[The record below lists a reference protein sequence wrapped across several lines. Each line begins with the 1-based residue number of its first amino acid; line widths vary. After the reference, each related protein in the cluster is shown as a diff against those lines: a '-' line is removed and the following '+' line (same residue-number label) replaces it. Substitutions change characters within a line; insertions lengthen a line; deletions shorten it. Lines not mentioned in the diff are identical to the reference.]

1 MWEASL
7 QLKEYTMPANLTPEY
22 KRAEEEYR
30 KAATLE
36 EKLQWVQEMLRVIP
50 KHKGTDHL
58 QGGLK
63 KRISQLKKEIKD
75 FKKSGARRHEYHVEK
90 HGAAQIA
97 LVGGPNVGKSQL
109 LAALT
114 NAEPEIGDYMFTTRE
129 PQPGMMQCEDV
140 QIELVDL
147 PPISEEHTPHWVFNI
162 IRNADVVFLVIDFS
176 NDTVIEQMEN
186 IVGILNEKKI
196 ILLKEPLELDEQDI
210 HLAYKKGMILATKYD
225 LSEASENLK
234 IFKELYK
241 NDLPIIAVSAVSG
254 VNIDYLKSCRLLE
267 DLNLIRI
274 YSKIP
279 RKDPDMK
286 NPFILQKGSTVSDL
300 ARQIHHDFANGL
312 KHARVWGSSKFDG
325 QQVDRDFI
333 LQDGDI
339 VELHL

>member
-1 MWEASL
+1 
-7 QLKEYTMPANLTPEY
+7 MPANLTPEY
-22 KRAEEEYR
+22 KKAEEEYR

-36 EKLQWVQEMLRVIP
+36 EKLQWTQEMLRVIP

-63 KRISQLKKEIKD
+63 KRISQLKKEIRD
-75 FKKSGARRHEYHVEK
+75 SKKSGARRYEYHVEK
-90 HGAAQIA
+90 QGAAQIA
-97 LVGGPNVGKSQL
+97 LVGCPNVGKSQL
-109 LAALT
+109 LDVLT

-147 PPISEEHTPHWVFNI
+147 PPVSGEYTPHWVFNI
-162 IRNADVVFLVIDFS
+162 IRNADVVFLVIDIS
-176 NDTVIEQMEN
+176 TDTVIEQIES
-186 IVGILNEKKI
+186 VVELLQEKKI
-196 ILLKEPLELDEQDI
+196 VLLREAPGLDEQDI
-210 HLAYKKGMILATKYD
+210 HLAYKKTLILATKFD
-225 LSEASENLK
+225 LPGAAENLE
-234 IFKELYK
+234 IFKELYQT
-241 NDLPIIAVSAVSG
+241 DLPILTVSTISG
-254 VNIDYLKSCRLLE
+254 ENIDYLKSRSLLE

-279 RKDPDMK
+279 RKEPDMK
-286 NPFILQKGSTVSDL
+286 NPFILQEGSTVSDL
-300 ARQIHHDFANGL
+300 ARQIHHDFADGL

-325 QQVDRDFI
+325 QQVDKDFI

>member
-1 MWEASL
+1 
-7 QLKEYTMPANLTPEY
+7 MPANLTPEY
-22 KRAEEEYR
+22 KRVEEEYR
-30 KAATLE
+30 RATNPE
-36 EKLQWVQEMLRVIP
+36 EKLQWAQEMLRVIP

-58 QGGLK
+58 QGVLK
-63 KRISQLKKEIKD
+63 KRISQLKKEISES
-75 FKKSGARRHEYHVEK
+75 KKSKAKRYEYHVEK
-90 HGAAQIA
+90 QGAAQIA
-97 LVGGPNVGKSQL
+97 LVGCPNVGKSQL
-109 LAALT
+109 LDVLT

-147 PPISEEHTPHWVFNI
+147 PPVSGEYTPHWVFNI

-176 NDTVIEQMEN
+176 TDTVIEQIEA
-186 IVGILNEKKI
+186 IVEMLKEKKI
-196 ILLKEPLELDEQDI
+196 VLLREALELDEQDI
-210 HLAYKKGMILATKYD
+210 HLAYKKTMILATKFD
-225 LSEASENLK
+225 LPGAGENLE
-234 IFKELYK
+234 IFKELYQT
-241 NDLPIIAVSAVSG
+241 DLPIITVSAVSG
-254 VNIDYLKSCRLLE
+254 ENIDYLKSCNLLE

-279 RKDPDMK
+279 RKDPDMG
-286 NPFILQKGSTVSDL
+286 NPFILQKGSTVSNF
-300 ARQIHHDFANGL
+300 ARQIHHDFADGL